1 MVVPYEEE
9 ERYHGNDGF
18 NDVEFHWE
26 PDVSKASREPAVD
39 AIKRIVSDHPGM
51 ELELYCTLY
60 THATKMYL
68 QFFFA
73 TLTFSALGE
82 VTMVCLAP
90 LTNLALALK
99 TAPSVAADLKEVVL
113 MGGNIEGVGNT
124 SIAAE
129 FNFHADPEAAFVVL
143 DAARCPVVVVSW
155 ELCFKYIHIPMV
167 SSTSAMFH
175 PQLTTIA
182 DPTQLHLQEWR
193 LEVLGK
199 TGTKQAEMFN
209 RLEQPWFDNYEF
221 DPEIWILCD
230 QLAVAVALDRTI
242 VTASR
247 HKKVARLLRVSPP
260 WS

>member
-1 MVVPYEEE
+1 MTWNLTGSLTFPKPVESRLWTPLSGLSRIIQVWNWSCTVP
-9 ERYHGNDGF
+9 
-18 NDVEFHWE
+18 
-26 PDVSKASREPAVD
+26 
-39 AIKRIVSDHPGM
+39 
-51 ELELYCTLY
+51 CT
-60 THATKMYL
+60 HML
-68 QFFFA
+68 QRCIYNFFFA